1 MNNKSVPDFAIH
13 VPRETT
19 DATKFAA
26 RKSVFKNES
35 VQPLWV
41 ADMDLAAPS
50 FLQEALHRRIAHP
63 CYGYTVQS
71 TQLKTSVKWW
81 MEQEHALRIDLS
93 AISFSPS
100 VVASISN
107 AIAAFTR
114 SGEGVALFSPV
125 YERFY
130 SAIRY
135 NQRNVVNIPL
145 LPDQGRYDIDF
156 ASFRKACA
164 GGKVRLLLFC
174 NPQNPSGR
182 VWTRAELTELVQICN
197 EFNVFLFSDE
207 IHSDIVFPPKK
218 HTSILSVQEVGPKT
232 LVAHS
237 IGKTFNASGLEG
249 SFLLIPDTGQHK
261 LFQTRAKT
269 THTADI
275 NLLAKTAIKTL
286 LTDQGQVYK
295 KNLLDFLKQNR
306 DTVKKHLAP
315 MTDLFLMYPESTF
328 LAWINFR
335 ETGLSHEKIKE
346 KLIFEAGLGLSDG
359 RAYGPA
365 GERWF
370 RLNFAV
376 AQTEL
381 KKALEKLSQTFQ

>member
-19 DATKFAA
+19 DAAKFAA

-41 ADMDLAAPS
+41 ADMDLAAPP
-50 FLQEALHRRIAHP
+50 FLQESLHRRIAHP

-71 TQLKTSVKWW
+71 TQLKTSIKWW
-81 MEQEHALRIDLS
+81 MEQEHALKIDLS

-100 VVASISN
+100 VVTSISN
-107 AIAAFTR
+107 AIAAFTG

-130 SAIRY
+130 STIRY

-145 LPDQGRYDIDF
+145 LPDRGRYYIDF

-164 GGKVRLLLFC
+164 GGRVRLLLLC

-197 EFNVFLFSDE
+197 EFDVFLFSDE
-207 IHSDIVFPPKK
+207 IHSDIVFPPEQ
-218 HTSILSVQEVGPKT
+218 HTSILSVQEIGPKT

-237 IGKTFNASGLEG
+237 IGKTFNTSGLEG
-249 SFLLIPDTGQHK
+249 SFVLLPDTDQHR
-261 LFQTRAKT
+261 LFQTQANT

-275 NLLAKTAIKTL
+275 NLLAKTAIRTL
-286 LTDQGQVYK
+286 FSENGQTYK
-295 KNLLDFLKQNR
+295 KKLIAYLQKNR
-306 DTVKKHLAP
+306 DILAECISSINS
-315 MTDLFLMYPESTF
+315 LSLMCPESTF
-328 LAWINFR
+328 LAWINFQK
-335 ETGLSHEKIKE
+335 TGLSHDEIMK
-346 KLIFEAGLGLSDG
+346 KLIFEAQLGLNSG
-359 RAYGPA
+359 LLYGPT
-365 GERWF
+365 GKKWF

-376 AQTEL
+376 SKIML
-381 KKALEKLSQTFQ
+381 KKALDKLDTTFQ